1 MIDIAWSSSAFAI
14 LEVLPQQIAFA
25 IVRRVDTLAAFP
37 ELGPALSIRSL
48 ALGNLRQLLV
58 NRRYRVI
65 YQYDEASA
73 AIRVLAIQ
81 TCRQQLPTESE
92 LKRSLQKGFY

>member
-1 MIDIAWSSSAFAI
+1 MEGVRKTVGQSKAKTS
-14 LEVLPQQIAFA
+14 LPA
-25 IVRRVDTLAAFP
+25 RLC
-37 ELGPALSIRSL
+37 EL

-58 NRRYRVI
+58 NRRYRVV